1 MIKNRRMVRIMIYIV
16 HRGLGGRY
24 ATYLRESVKRISR
37 KRTISLSQDN
47 PTRPGYKVAV
57 CQSGSP
63 MTQKQIRDMLEKDC
77 VTFYVGDSKGLP
89 DDIVSNSDM
98 VMSISQLPIPHQL
111 EAAIVVD
118 QLENIVFE
126 N

>member
-1 MIKNRRMVRIMIYIV
+1 MIYIV

-37 KRTISLSQDN
+37 KRTISLSNDS
-47 PTRPGYKVAV
+47 PVKPGYKVAI
-57 CQSGSP
+57 CQNGTP
-63 MTQKQIRDMLEKDC
+63 ITQKQMREMLDKDC
-77 VTFYVGDSKGLP
+77 VTFYVGDSRGLGK
-89 DDIVSNSDM
+89 DIIENSDM